1 MDFQFIVVAH
11 ASMMAV
17 GFRSSWLVAARHPRW
32 PLGKLMRI
40 LGRHLWSFAGDENRA
55 DVNQSLIEPFA
66 NYNLD

>member
-1 MDFQFIVVAH
+1 
-11 ASMMAV
+11 MMAV
-17 GFRSSWLVAARHPRW
+17 GFRSSWLVAARYARW

-40 LGRHLWSFAGDENRA
+40 LGRHLRSFAGVGNRA